1 MEGMK
6 KLLACAALALPF
18 SPLMAAEEEMNRL
31 LSEWQQKV
39 TEWQNAVQ
47 AAGSPEAQAAIP
59 APDVAATAPALWMS
73 ISAQTGNRR
82 ETVTRGKGRKRRE
95 ESVTVPAYEFD
106 QPWALPGIIW
116 FLKHPESL
124 SAAFDE
130 EQQHQVT
137 YYVEA
142 LVKALNRVH
151 FSNPAIRELCPVM
164 AQNSGVR
171 EYELMQKIYNRNQDA
186 TTRACAALAMSLMLN
201 NPMISGVEGSAAMV
215 RGKRIYYLKQ
225 ALLMG
230 DPATPFG
237 ASTLGEVAAEQ
248 TYRLRYLSE
257 GCIPPRIRLR
267 AMDGRNVACPAE
279 GKLNLLLFWTPE
291 EPAGAALVEQLDKL
305 KEKYP
310 DLEVFPIAPFQTPEA
325 LQQSVQSVPGMQQ
338 SLIDDSKGSAG
349 LAYRVSAIP
358 TAVLISN
365 RSTILYSG
373 SPGVQL
379 QTALDAAMKP
389 QQANRAKVTIESAEK
404 EAPVIQP
411 GSQPKPAPA
420 VPAAEDAA
428 PPALREMP
436 KF

>member
-1 MEGMK
+1 
-6 KLLACAALALPF
+6 
-18 SPLMAAEEEMNRL
+18 MATEAEMNRI
-31 LSEWQQKV
+31 LSDWQQKV

-47 AAGSPEAQAAIP
+47 AAGTPEAQAAIP

-73 ISAQTGNRR
+73 VSAQTGNRR

-95 ESVTVPAYEFD
+95 ETVTVPAYEFD

-151 FSNPAIRELCPVM
+151 FANPAIRELCPVM
-164 AQNSGVR
+164 VQNSGVR

-201 NPMISGVEGSAAMV
+201 NPMVSGVEGSAAMI

-225 ALLMG
+225 ALLLG
-230 DPATPFG
+230 DPSTPFG
-237 ASTLGEVAAEQ
+237 NSTLGEVAAEQ

-257 GCIPPRIRLR
+257 GCIPPRVRLR
-267 AMDGRNVACPAE
+267 ATDGRSVACPAE
-279 GKLNLLLFWTPE
+279 GKMNLLLFWTPE
-291 EPAGAALVEQLDKL
+291 EPSGAALAEQVDKL

-325 LQQSVQSVPGMQQ
+325 LQQAVQSVPAMQQ
-338 SLIDDSKGSAG
+338 SYIDDSKGSAG
-349 LAYRVSAIP
+349 LAYRVTSIP

-365 RSTILYSG
+365 RSTVLYIG
-373 SPGVQL
+373 TPGVQL
-379 QTALDAAMKP
+379 QSALDKALKP
-389 QQANRAKVTIESAEK
+389 QQTQRPKVSIEPAEK

-411 GSQPKPAPA
+411 GSQPKPAPPP
-420 VPAAEDAA
+420 PAAENDS
-428 PPALREMP
+428 PPALRDMP
-436 KF
+436 EF

>member
-1 MEGMK
+1 
-6 KLLACAALALPF
+6 
-18 SPLMAAEEEMNRL
+18 MAAEAEMNRL
-31 LSEWQQKV
+31 LSDWQQKV
-39 TEWQNAVQ
+39 SDWQNAVQ

-59 APDVAATAPALWMS
+59 APDVAAAAPSLWMS

-130 EQQHQVT
+130 EQQHMVN

-164 AQNSGVR
+164 AQNPGVR
-171 EYELMQKIYNRNQDA
+171 EYELMQKIYTRNQDA
-186 TTRACAALAMSLMLN
+186 TTRACAALAMSLILN
-201 NPMISGVEGSAAMV
+201 NPMISSVEGSAAMI

-230 DPATPFG
+230 EPTTPFG
-237 ASTLGEVAAEQ
+237 NSTLGEVAAEQ
-248 TYRLRYLSE
+248 TYRLRYLAE
-257 GCIPPRIRLR
+257 GCIPPRVLLR
-267 AMDGRNVACPAE
+267 ATDGRNVACPAE
-279 GKLNLLLFWTPE
+279 GKLNLLLFWAPE
-291 EPAGAALVEQLDKL
+291 EPSGAALVAQLDKL
-305 KEKYP
+305 KEQYP
-310 DLEVFPIAPFQTPEA
+310 DLEVFPIAPFQTSEA

-349 LAYRVSAIP
+349 LAYRVNAIP
-358 TAVLISN
+358 TVVLISN
-365 RSTILYSG
+365 RSTILYIG
-373 SPGVQL
+373 APGVQL
-379 QTALDAAMKP
+379 QTALDAATKP
-389 QQANRAKVTIESAEK
+389 QQTNRAKVTIEPAEK
-404 EAPVIQP
+404 ETPVIQP
-411 GSQPKPAPA
+411 GSQPKPARA

>member
-1 MEGMK
+1 
-6 KLLACAALALPF
+6 
-18 SPLMAAEEEMNRL
+18 MNRL

-47 AAGSPEAQAAIP
+47 AASSPEAQAAIP
-59 APDVAATAPALWMS
+59 APDVAATAPSLWMS
-73 ISAQTGNRR
+73 ISAQTGTRR

-116 FLKHPESL
+116 FLQHPESL

-151 FSNPAIRELCPVM
+151 FANPAIRELCPVM

-201 NPMISGVEGSAAMV
+201 NPMISGVEGSAAMI

-230 DPATPFG
+230 EPSTPFG

-257 GCIPPRIRLR
+257 GCIPPRVRLR

-291 EPAGAALVEQLDKL
+291 EPAGAALLGQLDKL

-325 LQQSVQSVPGMQQ
+325 LQQAAQSVPGMQQ
-338 SLIDDSKGSAG
+338 SYIDDSKGSAG
-349 LAYRVSAIP
+349 LAYRVSSIP
-358 TAVLISN
+358 AAVLISN
-365 RSTILYSG
+365 RSTILYIG
-373 SPGVQL
+373 APGVQL
-379 QTALDAAMKP
+379 QTALDAATKP
-389 QQANRAKVTIESAEK
+389 QQPNRAKVTIEPAEK
-404 EAPVIQP
+404 ESPVIQP